1 MTDQLMILAESGAGA
16 EGIPAY
22 LVGVGM
28 LIILMGLLGITFLA
42 GGGNRRESTGHPA
55 ETRTTGHHDTG
66 ASDH

>member
-22 LVGVGM
+22 LVGLGM
-28 LIILMGLLGITFLA
+28 LVILLGLLAITYLA
-42 GGGNRRESTGHPA
+42 GGGNRSPRKGHPA

-66 ASDH
+66 ASNH